1 MNVRRGLV
9 KLAVVVCAAALLY
22 GAAGAAEL
30 YTYPDDNRFWWFVG
44 TEPAFEILV
53 PSNTGGAYP
62 LYFHRTQFGEE
73 VLEIQMGQD
82 GPVMAVGILKGSSSQ
97 ISAIR
102 DNLRASRDH
111 LFTNVRV
118 VDDREIE
125 TSMGLR
131 AYFYSQLARAADGKS
146 AMFRAVFFSRGDDL
160 VYLTYFL
167 YESDYSGFNR
177 DAWIRAVNTFRW
189 M

>member
-1 MNVRRGLV
+1 
-9 KLAVVVCAAALLY
+9 
-22 GAAGAAEL
+22 
-30 YTYPDDNRFWWFVG
+30 
-44 TEPAFEILV
+44 
-53 PSNTGGAYP
+53 
-62 LYFHRTQFGEE
+62 
-73 VLEIQMGQD
+73 
-82 GPVMAVGILKGSSSQ
+82 MAVGILKGSSSQ

-146 AMFRAVFFSRGDDL
+146 AMFRSVFFSRGDDL

>member
-1 MNVRRGLV
+1 
-9 KLAVVVCAAALLY
+9 
-22 GAAGAAEL
+22 L